1 MAEAY
6 VKFTLTEQGE
16 AIMARV
22 IAGLEITFKRIAIG
36 DGYDYDTEN
45 FKSRTELVNEVK
57 SLDNLTMQIVG
68 DNQVELSAKFGK
80 TDITSSFWYREIG
93 IYIIDPDNSEEE
105 ILYGYGNMN
114 NEAQYITPDIANYG
128 VLKNIKAYVKVGNSA
143 NVNIYITTSQT
154 TTEISFAQSDW
165 TLDSGS
171 GLYTLPLG
179 AVREVIKVFKTTEN
193 GRIDTALVD
202 IIHSTSGI
210 TTLRSLIGFDGSV
223 ISI

>member
-6 VKFTLTEQGE
+6 VNFTLTAQGE

-22 IAGLEITFKRIAIG
+22 IAGLDITFKRIAIG

-45 FKSRTELVNEVK
+45 FKNKTELVNEVK

-68 DNQVELSAKFGK
+68 DNQVELAAKFGK
-80 TDITSSFWYREIG
+80 TDITSSFWFRELG
-93 IYIIDPDNSEEE
+93 IYIIDPDNPEGE

-114 NEAQYITPDIANYG
+114 DKCQYITPDIANYG

-154 TTEISFAQSDW
+154 ATEITFKQADW
-165 TLDSGS
+165 VLDNVS
-171 GLYTLPLG
+171 GLYSLPLG
-179 AVREVIKVFKTTEN
+179 AVQEVIKVFKTTEI

-202 IIHSTSGI
+202 IIHSASGI
-210 TTLRSLIGFDGSV
+210 TTLRSLIGFDGCA
-223 ISI
+223 IAI